1 MYSHSNW
8 DGSRNHRSDHDH
20 PRCVMGRYPHR
31 EMGDLLVLGAA
42 QAASNL
48 MYVLADA
55 NEPSDGL
62 MYSASV
68 VESCCGGLG
77 TSLFLAFLM
86 SICNKS
92 FAAVQYAVLSAWF
105 GLTRVVAGSFSGM
118 AADQF
123 GSTTD
128 FAMNFVLPF
137 RPSPFFPLSH
147 DGCLI
152 RLSKDASA

>member
-1 MYSHSNW
+1 
-8 DGSRNHRSDHDH
+8 
-20 PRCVMGRYPHR
+20 
-31 EMGDLLVLGAA
+31 
-42 QAASNL
+42 

-68 VESCCGGLG
+68 VESCCGGLDA
-77 TSLFLAFLM
+77 SPFLAFLM

-128 FAMNFVLPF
+128 FAMNFVLAFPAFAFLPF
-137 RPSPFFPLSH
+137 ITRWVLNPSE
-147 DGCLI
+147 
-152 RLSKDASA
+152 KEASA

>member
-1 MYSHSNW
+1 
-8 DGSRNHRSDHDH
+8 
-20 PRCVMGRYPHR
+20 
-31 EMGDLLVLGAA
+31 
-42 QAASNL
+42 

-123 GSTTD
+123 GSTTY
-128 FAMNFVLPF
+128 ARTF
-137 RPSPFFPLSH
+137 RQHWLNGIARRCAVTPDS
-147 DGCLI
+147 
-152 RLSKDASA
+152 